1 MEIENQQV
9 GAVTVF
15 KPKGPVVNSD
25 ADELK
30 RVLMEAVSS
39 SLGRIV
45 VDASGIPFVDS
56 RGLEVF
62 VEVSDALAQGGRVLK
77 LSNVGE
83 TLREVLS
90 VTDLLSTFEHYE
102 DVNSAVRS
110 FL

>member
-1 MEIENQQV
+1 MEIDSQQV

-15 KPKGPVVNSD
+15 KPRGPVIGGE
-25 ADELK
+25 ADDLK
-30 RVLMEAVSS
+30 GLLLEAASN

-56 RGLEVF
+56 RGLEVL
-62 VEVSDALAQGGRVLK
+62 VEVSDELAQGGRVLK
-77 LSNVGE
+77 ISSVGE

-102 DVNSAVRS
+102 DVHSAVRS